1 MEAILLDVKRA
12 MRSLLGMAH
21 ADSGAQKRSGVEMG
35 RRGAAGYRS
44 FGDLHANRD
53 VYGRLG
59 RSDIFSGRE
68 VVEFYKKMAYF
79 DSHVA

>member
-1 MEAILLDVKRA
+1 MEAILIDVKRA
-12 MRSLLGMAH
+12 MRSLLGIAH
-21 ADSGAQKRSGVEMG
+21 ADSGAYKRNGVEMG
-35 RRGAAGYRS
+35 RRGVANYRS
-44 FGDLHANRD
+44 FGDHHANRD

-79 DSHVA
+79 DSHNA

>member
-1 MEAILLDVKRA
+1 MEAILIDVKRA
-12 MRSLLGMAH
+12 LRSLLGMAH
-21 ADSGAQKRSGVEMG
+21 ADSGAHKRNGVEMG
-35 RRGAAGYRS
+35 RHGVANYRS
-44 FGDLHANRD
+44 FGDLQKNRD

-59 RSDIFSGRE
+59 RSDIFSSRE